1 MFKTIL
7 LPVDFQESGFT
18 DRALAVALGLAREH
32 GSHLHV
38 LTVMPGVGS
47 PWVSTYLPRDAT
59 RKARAALEEK
69 LAAWVAERIPQAVPT
84 STRVA
89 EGAPHRRIL
98 EEAERVNADLIVLA
112 SHDES
117 PLDRVLLGSVS
128 ARVVERSHVSVM
140 VVRQP
145 GQTNR

>member
-1 MFKTIL
+1 MFKMIL
-7 LPVDFQESGFT
+7 LPVDFQETGFT
-18 DRALAVALGLAREH
+18 DRALAAALGLAREH
-32 GSHLHV
+32 GARLHV

-59 RKARAALEEK
+59 RKAREALEEK
-69 LAAWVAERIPQAVPT
+69 LSAWVAERIPDSVT
-84 STRVA
+84 TTTRVA

-98 EEAERVNADLIVLA
+98 EEAQRVGADLIVIA

-117 PLDRVLLGSVS
+117 ALDRVLLGSVA

-145 GQTNR
+145 GQAHR